1 MNKVSNEIVAQS
13 KERTFS
19 QKLQSKTYQDFLA
32 SAIKDEKRRNRLIT
46 GIVAAVSANPTL
58 QRCDAQSI
66 LSGAMQG
73 EALGLSP
80 SPSLGEYWLVPYR
93 IGKPDF
99 NNPQNDKYKAQFQL
113 GVAGR
118 IQLAMRSGQYKD
130 IDTLEIKAGEF
141 KGRNSETGK
150 PMFSFIEDEDVREN
164 TETIG
169 YLAYFILNNGFY
181 HSVYFSKEKCIK
193 WAERYSKAFDR
204 DVYERYVR
212 GEVTTWKEQ
221 QKCSSPWYEHFS
233 IMAQNTVLKQC
244 LKRGPKSIEMRGIE
258 ELEAEQEDAI
268 TTTLIEPEELPASEE
283 ETPPEKSEEPEK
295 PKSRKRKTAT
305 LDVEEVKADIP
316 ENNSAEEEFFA

>member
-1 MNKVSNEIVAQS
+1 MNKVSNEIVAQP

-19 QKLQSKTYQDFLA
+19 QKLQSKAYQDFLA
-32 SAIKDEKRRNRLIT
+32 SAIKDEKRRNRLVT
-46 GIVAAVSANPTL
+46 GIVAAVSANPML

-93 IGKPDF
+93 VGKPDF

-130 IDTLEIKAGEF
+130 IDTIEVKAGEF
-141 KGRNSETGK
+141 KGRNPETGK
-150 PMFSFIEDEDVREN
+150 PIFSFIEDEDVREN

-181 HSVYFSKEKCIK
+181 HSVYFSKEKCLK

-204 DVYERYVR
+204 DLYERYVR
-212 GEVTTWKEQ
+212 GEITNWKEQ

-233 IMAQNTVLKQC
+233 VMAQNTVLKQC

-258 ELEAEQEDAI
+258 ELEAEQDSEI
-268 TTTLIEPEELPASEE
+268 TASIIEPEELPE
-283 ETPPEKSEEPEK
+283 PEAHEEPEEINESEAK
-295 PKSRKRKTAT
+295 EPARRGRKKKES
-305 LDVEEVKADIP
+305 VEP
-316 ENNSAEEEFFA
+316 ENSPEEEFFA

>member
-1 MNKVSNEIVAQS
+1 MNKVSNEIVAQP

-19 QKLQSKTYQDFLA
+19 QKLQSKAYQDFLA
-32 SAIKDEKRRNRLIT
+32 SAIKDEKRRNRLVT
-46 GIVAAVSANPTL
+46 GIVAAVSANPML

-93 IGKPDF
+93 VGRPDF

-130 IDTLEIKAGEF
+130 IDTIEVKAGEF
-141 KGRNSETGK
+141 KGRNPETGK
-150 PMFSFIEDEDVREN
+150 PIFSFIEDEDVREN

-181 HSVYFSKEKCIK
+181 HSVYFSKEKCLK

-204 DVYERYVR
+204 DLYERYVR
-212 GEVTTWKEQ
+212 GEITNWKEQ

-258 ELEAEQEDAI
+258 ELEAEQDSEI
-268 TTTLIEPEELPASEE
+268 TASIIEPEELPDKQPEE
-283 ETPPEKSEEPEK
+283 QEPEPPEQQEK
-295 PKSRKRKTAT
+295 PARGRKKKTEEAAQADDTPEAT
-305 LDVEEVKADIP
+305 V
-316 ENNSAEEEFFA
+316 EEEFFA